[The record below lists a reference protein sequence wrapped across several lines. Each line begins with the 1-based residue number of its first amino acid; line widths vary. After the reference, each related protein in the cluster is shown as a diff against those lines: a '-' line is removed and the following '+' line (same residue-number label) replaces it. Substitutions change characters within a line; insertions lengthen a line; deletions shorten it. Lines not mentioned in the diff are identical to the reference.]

1 MRRRAQILV
10 VAAIALAVG
19 MGRPAGAQSPAPQSA
34 RELVAAA
41 REAYGRKDFAASAEA
56 FKAAV
61 ARGATDRSTLYD
73 GACALALAGDVD
85 SAFAFLRRAIDAGYR
100 DPAWLGTDSDLT
112 RLRTDA
118 RWAEV
123 LAACKRAAARYV
135 EEHSNPDR
143 VRFVTSDI
151 DLFWKVYDAALAA
164 PEGERARIFERD
176 YIGAGTVGLRDFN
189 ASGRADPAT
198 LADML
203 ETRPAFLRSIR
214 GTTESFAARRDEA
227 VVAFRKLNTV
237 YPEAIFP
244 DCYFVVG
251 QISSGGTASDN
262 GLLMGAEMFTRGPN
276 VPMGELGDWE
286 RGALMEPVDVVPLVS
301 HELIHFQQKLGPH
314 QTLLMACLKEG
325 SADFLG
331 ELVSGRLI
339 ARMRTTHEWANAR
352 EGELWTEFQKE
363 MDGKDIS
370 HWLYGSSGGPNR
382 PVDLGYWMGY
392 KIAEAYY
399 RNAADKKKAVRDI
412 LTFADPNAFLAASR
426 YHPTQN
432 RER

>member
-1 MRRRAQILV
+1 MRRRARILT
-10 VAAIALAVG
+10 VAAITLAIGLGQSV
-19 MGRPAGAQSPAPQSA
+19 GAQSPAPQSA
-34 RELVAAA
+34 RELVTAA

-73 GACALALAGDVD
+73 GACALALAGDVE
-85 SAFAFLRRAIDAGYR
+85 SAFTFLRRAIDAGYR
-100 DPAWLGTDSDLT
+100 NPSWLGTDSDLA

-123 LAACKRAAARYV
+123 MAACKRAAAKYV

-164 PEGERARIFERD
+164 PAGERAKLFERD
-176 YIGAGTVGLRDFN
+176 YIDAGTVGLRDFN
-189 ASGRADPAT
+189 ASGRAAPAA
-198 LADML
+198 LAGML
-203 ETRPAFLRSIR
+203 TSHPAFLKSIR
-214 GTTESFAARRDEA
+214 STTESFAARRDET
-227 VVAFRKLNTV
+227 VVAFRKLKAV

-276 VPMGELGDWE
+276 VPTGELGDWQ
-286 RGALMEPVDVVPLVS
+286 RGALMEPVDIVPLVS
-301 HELIHFQQKLGPH
+301 HELIHFQQKFGPS
-314 QTLLMACLKEG
+314 QTVLMACLKEG

-331 ELVSGRLI
+331 ELISGRLI

-352 EGELWTEFQKE
+352 EGELWAEFQKE
-363 MDGKDIS
+363 MNGKDTS

-399 RNAADKKKAVRDI
+399 RNAADKQKAVRDI
-412 LTFADPNAFLAASR
+412 LNISDPNAFLTASR
-426 YHPTQN
+426 YPK
-432 RER
+432 R